1 MKYNVCMPIELEF
14 ERRRA
19 EIRLLNHNRAIQGLP
34 PVKPSESPQKPA
46 EGSEADFKDD
56 EPIPYHLTPLGVAVV
71 EGGLQV
77 AVIHSTSDFNNYEKW
92 RARMNKRARKTVK
105 KNKKVDNQR
114 KSKQL
119 SIFDEERGDTE

>member
-19 EIRLLNHNRAIQGLP
+19 EIRMLNRNRAIKGLD
-34 PVKPSESPQKPA
+34 PVRPSESPQGA
-46 EGSEADFKDD
+46 SEGIQDDFDD
-56 EPIPYHLTPLGVAVV
+56 NEPIPYHLTPLGVAVV

-77 AVIHSTSDFNNYEKW
+77 AEIHSTNDFNNYEKW
-92 RARMNKRARKTVK
+92 RARMNKRAKKTVK

-114 KSKQL
+114 KSQQL
-119 SIFDEERGDTE
+119 SIFEEERGDTE